1 MALSVLGFVPALSI
15 RLPRL
20 PAMDHRL
27 TLSTVNAD
35 EKPKIVST
43 STRIHSLW
51 SDPSPH
57 ASSHI
62 YTRHTYVRTP
72 GPPLFPITPNI
83 SPEANPAAS
92 PLSIST
98 FAYLH
103 PSPLSH
109 TFPRTS
115 CCRNSYAY
123 PKPTRYLEFL
133 EVCPCFSLYTVR
145 PVR

>member
-1 MALSVLGFVPALSI
+1 MAPPVLGFVPALSLSI

-27 TLSTVNAD
+27 TLSTANAD
-35 EKPKIVST
+35 ENPKIVPT

-62 YTRHTYVRTP
+62 YIHAMLTHTP
-72 GPPLFPITPNI
+72 SPPLFPITPNI
-83 SPEANPAAS
+83 GPEANPAAS

-109 TFPRTS
+109 NFPRTS
-115 CCRNSYAY
+115 RCRNSYAY

-133 EVCPCFSLYTVR
+133 GGLPLLLSLYG
-145 PVR
+145 